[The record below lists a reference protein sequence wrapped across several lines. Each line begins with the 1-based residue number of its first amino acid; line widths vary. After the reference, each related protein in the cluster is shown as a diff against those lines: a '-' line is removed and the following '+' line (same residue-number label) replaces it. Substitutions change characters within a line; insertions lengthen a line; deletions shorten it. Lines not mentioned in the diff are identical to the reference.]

1 MRRSFYAKGMSLVE
15 VLIGI
20 SIISVMLVVIGYSIN
35 TYVNARAAL
44 LNNTK
49 ATYLAEE
56 GIEVIRAVRDNDWN
70 TIDALPTNTTRY
82 LSVST
87 TTFSIVTTPEVIDTN
102 FYREFKVRPVYR
114 NASDDIVASTTV
126 GATVDDGSRQIDMYV
141 GGPAGTTTMQAII
154 TNLYAI

>member
-1 MRRSFYAKGMSLVE
+1 MRRSLYTKGVSLVE

-20 SIISVMLVVIGYSIN
+20 SILAVMLVVIGYSIN

-56 GIEVIRAVRDNDWN
+56 GIEIVRAVRDNNWN

-87 TTFSIVTTPEVIDTN
+87 TTFSIVTTPEVIDNN

-141 GGPAGTTTMQAII
+141 GGPAGTTTIQTII

>member
-1 MRRSFYAKGMSLVE
+1 MNRRAKIKGISLVE
-15 VLIGI
+15 VLIGV
-20 SIISVMLVVIGYSIN
+20 SIVAALLVVIGYSIN
-35 TYVNARAAL
+35 TYVSARAAL

-56 GIEVIRAVRDNDWN
+56 GLEIIRAVRDNDWN
-70 TIDALPTNTTRY
+70 IIDALPTNATRY

-87 TTFSIVTTPEVIDTN
+87 TTFSIVPTPEIIDSN

-114 NASDDIVASTTV
+114 NASDDIVASTTA
-126 GATVDDGSRQIDMYV
+126 GATVDDGSRQIYMYV

>member
-1 MRRSFYAKGMSLVE
+1 MKRVLKTQGVSLVE

-20 SIISVMLVVIGYSIN
+20 SIISVLLVVIGYSIN
-35 TYVNARAAL
+35 TYVSARAAL
-44 LNNTK
+44 LNDTK

-56 GIEVIRAVRDNDWN
+56 GLEIVRAVRDNDWN

-82 LSVST
+82 LNVST
-87 TTFSIVTTPEVIDTN
+87 TTFSIVTTPEVIDGQ
-102 FYREFKVRPVYR
+102 FYRQFIVRPVYR

-126 GATVDDGSRQIDMYV
+126 GATSDDGSRQIDMYV
-141 GGPAGTTTMQAII
+141 GGPSGTTTLQAII

>member
-1 MRRSFYAKGMSLVE
+1 MKRTLRTHGVSLVE

-20 SIISVMLVVIGYSIN
+20 SIISALLVVIGYSIN
-35 TYVNARAAL
+35 SYVAARAAL

-56 GIEVIRAVRDNDWN
+56 GLEIVRSIRDDDWT
-70 TIDALPTNTTRY
+70 TIDGLPTNTARY

-87 TTFSIVTTPEVIDTN
+87 TTVSIVTTPEVIDGQ
-102 FYREFKVRPVYR
+102 FYRQFIVRPVYR
-114 NASDDIVASTTV
+114 NASDDIVASTTA

-141 GGPAGTTTMQAII
+141 GGPAGTSTLRAII

>member
-1 MRRSFYAKGMSLVE
+1 MRRSLYTKGVSLVE

-20 SIISVMLVVIGYSIN
+20 SILAVMLVVIGYSIN

-56 GIEVIRAVRDNDWN
+56 GIEIIRAVRDNDWN

>member
-1 MRRSFYAKGMSLVE
+1 MHRSFYTKGVSLVE
-15 VLIGI
+15 VLVGV
-20 SIISVMLVVIGYSIN
+20 SIVAVLLVVIGYSIN
-35 TYVNARAAL
+35 TYVSARAAL

-56 GIEVIRAVRDNDWN
+56 GIEIVRAIRDNDWN
-70 TIDALPTNTTRY
+70 TIDALPTNTARY

-87 TTFSIVTTPEVIDTN
+87 TTFSIVTTQEIIDSS

-114 NASDDIVASTTV
+114 NASDDIVASTTL
-126 GATVDDGSRQIDMYV
+126 GATIDNGSRQIDMYV
-141 GGPAGTTTMQAII
+141 GSPAGTTTMQAII